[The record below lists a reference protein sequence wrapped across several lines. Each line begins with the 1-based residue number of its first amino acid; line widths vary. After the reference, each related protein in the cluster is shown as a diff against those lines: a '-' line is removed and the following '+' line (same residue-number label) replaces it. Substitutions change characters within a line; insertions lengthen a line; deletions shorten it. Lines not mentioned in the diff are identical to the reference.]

1 MSRLTNKDDRG
12 RYYTVEE
19 KILIANEPVNPTTN
33 WITHNENRRYGS
45 PIDKLGKLEDLE
57 EELGNNFSGKNE
69 DCSFKVLFEATKN
82 GFWYQ
87 VTKKKFIH
95 LVPDDNH
102 SIIYDW
108 NGGYPILQYMEVTKD
123 FAYTI
128 QCVYDVYFTDYKK
141 KFWLREDKSE

>member
-1 MSRLTNKDDRG
+1 MRLGNQYLLGPVVEVLSMSRQTEKVKNTEDYIRLATKDKQ
-12 RYYTVEE
+12 EF
-19 KILIANEPVNPTTN
+19 IN
-33 WITHNENRRYGS
+33 
-45 PIDKLGKLEDLE
+45 KLGMIEELE
-57 EELGNNFSGKNE
+57 EELGNNLSGKNE

-87 VTKKKFIH
+87 VTQKKFIH

-123 FAYTI
+123 ICYTI

-141 KFWLREDKSE
+141 KFWLKEDKSE

>member
-1 MSRLTNKDDRG
+1 MSRLTKSYVAVNG
-12 RYYTVEE
+12 NTYYEKVE
-19 KILIANEPVNPTTN
+19 NPIISYLDVST
-33 WITHNENRRYGS
+33 
-45 PIDKLGKLEDLE
+45 KLGKLEDLE

-108 NGGYPILQYMEVTKD
+108 NGGYPVLQYMEVTKD
-123 FAYTI
+123 FAYTN

-141 KFWLREDKSE
+141 KFWLKEDKSE

>member
-1 MSRLTNKDDRG
+1 MRLGNQYLLGPVVEVLNMSRQTEKVKNTDDFIRLATKDKQ
-12 RYYTVEE
+12 EF
-19 KILIANEPVNPTTN
+19 IN
-33 WITHNENRRYGS
+33 
-45 PIDKLGKLEDLE
+45 KLGMLEDLE

-87 VTKKKFIH
+87 VTQKKFIH

-141 KFWLREDKSE
+141 KFWIKEDKSE

>member
-1 MSRLTNKDDRG
+1 MRLGNQYLLGPVVEVLNMSRQTEKVKNMDDYIRLATKDKQ
-12 RYYTVEE
+12 EF
-19 KILIANEPVNPTTN
+19 IN
-33 WITHNENRRYGS
+33 
-45 PIDKLGKLEDLE
+45 KLGMLEDLE
-57 EELGNNFSGKNE
+57 DELGNNLSGKNE

-87 VTKKKFIH
+87 VTQKKFIY

-141 KFWLREDKSE
+141 KFWLKEDKSE

>member
-1 MSRLTNKDDRG
+1 MKRLTEEIWKGKYTYVGKDKSTKEYDLW
-12 RYYTVEE
+12 VD
-19 KILIANEPVNPTTN
+19 KAIQ
-33 WITHNENRRYGS
+33 
-45 PIDKLGKLEDLE
+45 KLGKLEDLE
-57 EELGNNFSGKNE
+57 EELGNNFSGKNNE
-69 DCSFKVLFEATKN
+69 CSFNMLFMATQN

-87 VTKKKFIH
+87 VQRDKIIH

-128 QCVYDVYFTDYKK
+128 QCVYDVYLTDYKK
-141 KFWLREDKSE
+141 KFWLKEDRSE

>member
-1 MSRLTNKDDRG
+1 MGRLTDKNITFAEKETLEKFREEREHWQEFTTRMGRIENKLK
-12 RYYTVEE
+12 E
-19 KILIANEPVNPTTN
+19 I
-33 WITHNENRRYGS
+33 
-45 PIDKLGKLEDLE
+45 EDLE
-57 EELGNNFSGKNE
+57 EQLGNNFSGKNSE
-69 DCSFKVLFEATKN
+69 CSFNMLFMATQN

-87 VTKKKFIH
+87 VQRNKFIH

-128 QCVYDVYFTDYKK
+128 QCVYDVYLTDYKK
-141 KFWLREDKSE
+141 KFWLKEDRSE

>member
-1 MSRLTNKDDRG
+1 MRLGNQYLLGPVVEVLSMSRQTEKVKNMDDYIRLATKDKQ
-12 RYYTVEE
+12 EF
-19 KILIANEPVNPTTN
+19 IN
-33 WITHNENRRYGS
+33 
-45 PIDKLGKLEDLE
+45 KLGMLEDLE
-57 EELGNNFSGKNE
+57 DELGNNLSGKNE
-69 DCSFKVLFEATKN
+69 ECSFKVLFEATKN

-87 VTKKKFIH
+87 VTQKKFIH

-141 KFWLREDKSE
+141 KFWLKEDKSE